1 MHVHVY
7 AQGFEGQR
15 STLST
20 LGVILNY
27 RSPSFWRQG
36 ILLSLER
43 TAFQC
48 HTTGAFQ
55 AGGQVR
61 QEGSQSLSFS
71 NGSGMAQH
79 GHSCPLQGEH

>member
-20 LGVILNY
+20 LGVVLNY

-36 ILLSLER
+36 ILLRLEP
-43 TAFQC
+43 
-48 HTTGAFQ
+48 HL
-55 AGGQVR
+55 
-61 QEGSQSLSFS
+61 SLSP
-71 NGSGMAQH
+71 NTGMASGPQYTPISFYMSAGIELSFVWSAFYH
-79 GHSCPLQGEH
+79 